1 MNHIYQA
8 DCELTY
14 YRGAQEIVII
24 PPKGFT
30 DALSKYQN
38 VGDILAY
45 IQHGD
50 IGSVRDALADCP
62 DGPDG
67 PDGPIKNFMEELNT
81 HLSQLEED
89 GYKYHITDEG
99 GIYVNIKKI
108 KEKLETGDRTY
119 IARSDYDGLPGSLE
133 EELGLLFEQSL
144 NSSYGVATHL
154 YTAPDGREISLEW
167 DEPVN
172 VWVLW

>member
-30 DALSKYQN
+30 DALSGCPK

-45 IQHGD
+45 ILQGD

-67 PDGPIKNFMEELNT
+67 PIKNFMEELNT
-81 HLSQLEED
+81 CLSQLEED
-89 GYKYHITDEG
+89 GYRYYATDEG
-99 GIYVNIKKI
+99 GIFINPNKI
-108 KEKLETGDRTY
+108 KERLETKERAY
-119 IARSDYDGLPGSLE
+119 LARSDYDGLPRGLGE
-133 EELGLLFEQSL
+133 DLGLFLEQSL
-144 NSSYGVATHL
+144 NSSYGAVHL
-154 YTAPDGREISLEW
+154 YTDKNGREISLEW
-167 DEPVN
+167 DEPEN
-172 VWVLW
+172 VWILW